1 VVAVA
6 VVVVVAALFFLS
18 PLSDPP
24 HPASAIASAATVAQM
39 ARGLNTPRQ
48 DRPLADNPPPVALS
62 SLVASYDHVLLD
74 LDGCVWVG
82 DAPTPGAV
90 EAVAELR
97 KAGKGLAFLTND
109 VWRTAEE
116 LVQKLWSMGFQAA
129 LDEVV
134 TPGGAL
140 QHLLAEE
147 HAAGSAVVVGSPALV
162 RHVSDAGLRIVNG
175 TDIVSR
181 ADVVVVGAHEALSY
195 DELRDATQAVLSGAR
210 LIGANRDRV
219 FPMPGGPWPSS
230 GSVLAAVEYATGAV
244 AETLGKPSPRLF
256 ATALDRLGAGR
267 SLMVGD
273 RIESDLHGAQ
283 AAGLDAAL
291 VLTGVATREDAEA
304 VEPPPVA
311 VAETLATLLMTT
323 TGSHR
328 RG

>member
-1 VVAVA
+1 
-6 VVVVVAALFFLS
+6 
-18 PLSDPP
+18 
-24 HPASAIASAATVAQM
+24 
-39 ARGLNTPRQ
+39 
-48 DRPLADNPPPVALS
+48 VALS
-62 SLVASYDHVLLD
+62 TLAASYDHVLLD

-90 EAVAELR
+90 EAVAEVR

-116 LVQKLWSMGFQAA
+116 LVQKLWAMGFQAA

-147 HAAGSAVVVGSPALV
+147 HSSGSAVVIGSAALI
-162 RHVSDAGLRIVNG
+162 RHVTDAGLRIVNG
-175 TDIVSR
+175 TDVVGR
-181 ADVVVVGAHEALSY
+181 ADVVVVGAHEALTY
-195 DELRDATQAVLSGAR
+195 DELRDATQAVLAGAR

-256 ATALDRLGAGR
+256 VTAIDRLGDGR
-267 SLMVGD
+267 ALMVGD

-291 VLTGVATREDAEA
+291 VLTGVATREEAEA
-304 VEPPPVA
+304 AEPAPVA
-311 VAETLATLLMTT
+311 VAETLGELLVAKTRS
-323 TGSHR
+323 G
-328 RG
+328 RGN

>member
-1 VVAVA
+1 
-6 VVVVVAALFFLS
+6 
-18 PLSDPP
+18 
-24 HPASAIASAATVAQM
+24 
-39 ARGLNTPRQ
+39 
-48 DRPLADNPPPVALS
+48 VALS
-62 SLVASYDHVLLD
+62 TLAASYDHVLLD

-82 DAPTPGAV
+82 DAPTPRSV

-109 VWRTAEE
+109 VWRTGEE

-147 HAAGSAVVVGSPALV
+147 HTSGSAVVVGSPALL
-162 RHVSDAGLRIVNG
+162 RHVTDAGLRVVNG
-175 TDIVSR
+175 TDIVGR

-195 DELRDATQAVLSGAR
+195 DELRDATQAVLAGAR

-230 GSVLAAVEYATGAV
+230 GSILAAVEYATGTV
-244 AETLGKPSPRLF
+244 AETIGKPSPRLF

-267 SLMVGD
+267 ALMVGD
-273 RIESDLHGAQ
+273 RIESDLHGAH
-283 AAGLDAAL
+283 AAGVDAAL
-291 VLTGVATREDAEA
+291 VLTGVATREDARA
-304 VEPPPVA
+304 AQPAPVA
-311 VAETLATLLMTT
+311 VEETLADLLV
-323 TGSHR
+323 GKPRARCSQ
-328 RG
+328 

>member
-1 VVAVA
+1 M
-6 VVVVVAALFFLS
+6 AL
-18 PLSDPP
+18 
-24 HPASAIASAATVAQM
+24 T
-39 ARGLNTPRQ
+39 
-48 DRPLADNPPPVALS
+48 PLA
-62 SLVASYDHVLLD
+62 ASYDHLLLD

-82 DAPTPGAV
+82 DIPTPRAV
-90 EAVAELR
+90 EAIGDAR

-116 LVQKLWSMGFQAA
+116 LVQKLWAMGFQAS

-147 HAAGSAVVVGSPALV
+147 HASGSAVVVGSDALV
-162 RHVSDAGLRIVNG
+162 RHVTDAGLRIVNG
-175 TDIVSR
+175 TDVVGR

-195 DELRDATQAVLSGAR
+195 GELRDATQAVLSGAR

-230 GSVLAAVEYATGAV
+230 GSVLAAVEYATGTV
-244 AETLGKPSPRLF
+244 GETLGKPSPRLF
-256 ATALDRLGAGR
+256 ITALDRLGPGR
-267 SLMVGD
+267 ALMVGD

-291 VLTGVATREDAEA
+291 VLTGVATREDAESLDPA
-304 VEPPPVA
+304 PVA
-311 VAETLATLLMTT
+311 IAETLADLLV
-323 TGSHR
+323 R
-328 RG
+328 RPRAA

>member
-1 VVAVA
+1 
-6 VVVVVAALFFLS
+6 
-18 PLSDPP
+18 
-24 HPASAIASAATVAQM
+24 M
-39 ARGLNTPRQ
+39 G
-48 DRPLADNPPPVALS
+48 LS
-62 SLVASYDHVLLD
+62 SLAKSYDHVLLD

-82 DAPTPGAV
+82 DGPTPGAV

-116 LVQKLWSMGFQAA
+116 LVQKLWSMGFQAS

-147 HAAGSAVVVGSPALV
+147 HSSGSAVVVGSAALI
-162 RHVSDAGLRIVNG
+162 RHVTDAGLRVVNG
-175 TDIVSR
+175 TDVVGR

-195 DELRDATQAVLSGAR
+195 DELRDATQAVLAGAR

-256 ATALDRLGAGR
+256 HTALDRLGAGR
-267 SLMVGD
+267 ALMVGD
-273 RIESDLHGAQ
+273 RIESDLHGAH
-283 AAGLDAAL
+283 AAGVDAAL

-304 VEPPPVA
+304 ADPAPVA
-311 VAETLATLLMTT
+311 ITETLADLLVA
-323 TGSHR
+323 GARSAGR
-328 RG
+328 K

>member
-1 VVAVA
+1 VA
-6 VVVVVAALFFLS
+6 LS
-18 PLSDPP
+18 PL
-24 HPASAIASAATVAQM
+24 A
-39 ARGLNTPRQ
+39 
-48 DRPLADNPPPVALS
+48 
-62 SLVASYDHVLLD
+62 ASYDHVLLD

-109 VWRTAEE
+109 VWRTGEE

-147 HAAGSAVVVGSPALV
+147 HPAGSAVVVGSAALV

-175 TDIVSR
+175 TDVVAR

-195 DELRDATQAVLSGAR
+195 DELRDATQAVLAGAR

-244 AETLGKPSPRLF
+244 GETLGKPSPRLF
-256 ATALDRLGAGR
+256 VTALDRLGSGR

-283 AAGLDAAL
+283 AAGLDGAI
-291 VLTGVATREDAEA
+291 VLTGVATRADAEA
-304 VEPPPVA
+304 TEPPPVA
-311 VAETLATLLMTT
+311 IAENLATLLV
-323 TGSHR
+323 GSAPSGR